1 MGNRWLTIILMGS
14 LLGGEAADEIGT
26 HGAYWLPDHTHS
38 ELPGS
43 DAGAYR
49 RTITSDSGVTAA
61 AAATGTLE
69 LLERFGY
76 VLPIVK

>member
-1 MGNRWLTIILMGS
+1 MDSRWLTFVLMGS
-14 LLGGEAADEIGT
+14 LLGGEAADEIGK
-26 HGAYWLPDHTHS
+26 HRAYWLPDHTHS
-38 ELPGS
+38 ELPGT
-43 DAGAYR
+43 DAGSYR
-49 RTITSDSGVTAA
+49 RTITSDSGVTAM